1 MTRAEQELAA
11 ARIRTWPPDVR
22 RAIIALP
29 PEEREHVILA
39 IALMDARPGKPSPTA
54 EVIEIP

>member
-11 ARIRTWPPDVR
+11 ARIRTWPPEVR

-39 IALMDARPGKPSPTA
+39 VALMDARPGFPSNTA
-54 EVIEIP
+54 KVIDIP